1 MQTNAGGQQGEAAL
15 EMEALLGAKAHVS
28 PAVKGASDV
37 VLDIARED
45 ACEAAAAVRP
55 GVELDEPADAKKGHT
70 VGGPA
75 LPEFSRVALC
85 GLVLLAA
92 GILLAIVYMLPPL
105 MSVDEGDKFLWRP
118 RSASDFEL
126 DKRVLVRYRNEHAW
140 QLVVGMA
147 VMYIALQTLCVPASG
162 TTMNVLAGCIFSETL
177 PSGEYLIAL
186 PMAVLC
192 VSMGAVLCYLIS
204 FLSLRELVT
213 VGVTR
218 CSSFILHAPPP
229 L

>member
-1 MQTNAGGQQGEAAL
+1 
-15 EMEALLGAKAHVS
+15 MEALLGTKAHAS

-37 VLDIARED
+37 VLDMARED
-45 ACEAAAAVRP
+45 AGEAAAAVRP
-55 GVELDEPADAKKGHT
+55 GVEIDEPADVKKGHT
-70 VGGPA
+70 AASPGST

-85 GLVLLAA
+85 GLVLGVV
-92 GILLAIVYMLPPL
+92 GILLAIFYMLPPL
-105 MSVDEGDKFLWRP
+105 VSVDEGDKFLWRP

-147 VMYIALQTLCVPASG
+147 VMYIALQTFCVPASG

-213 VGVTR
+213 VGVAR
-218 CSSFILHAPPP
+218 GSPFHRDCP